1 MINKQ
6 KDQMPLKVIDDL
18 VFALTYILTNID
30 KDKDEMELEFR
41 MMRESGICRNI
52 AVGLIKCKSKYRTY
66 NYRPFLQKIFQKWS
80 EFSGDLMY
88 PVKSLTQ
95 MYFPS
100 FAGEFSAERKF
111 SSTRDMYSGSYGRAR
126 IRLLKFMISELTS
139 EAIERRAKRE
149 ESRKRVRDRNQ

>member
-1 MINKQ
+1 MISNQ
-6 KDQMPLKVIDDL
+6 KEQMPLKVIDDL

-30 KDKDEMELEFR
+30 KNEPEFR
-41 MMRESGICRNI
+41 GMRSFGICRNI
-52 AVGLIKCKSKYRTY
+52 TIGLIKCKSNYRRTY
-66 NYRPFLQKIFQKWS
+66 NYKPFLDAIFKKWP
-80 EFSGDLMY
+80 EFSGDVMY

-95 MYFPS
+95 MHFPS
-100 FAGEFSAERKF
+100 FAGAFSAERKF
-111 SSTRDMYSGSYGRAR
+111 GNTRDMYSGSYGRAR